1 MAIITSN
8 KHQLLKS
15 AISKVTSV
23 WSEYFSRNANNL
35 STGAEDEC
43 TPKMSLA
50 SLDKFDNFFDSLAK
64 IYSLAILSFIVI
76 LKCHNNQ
83 YQREISV
90 L

>member
-43 TPKMSLA
+43 TTKMSLA
-50 SLDKFDNFFDSLAK
+50 SLDKFDNFFWFSRQNLEFSDII
-64 IYSLAILSFIVI
+64 IYRDIKVS
-76 LKCHNNQ
+76 Q
-83 YQREISV
+83 
-90 L
+90 